1 MGKVIIG
8 ETKRAA
14 APKKWKYF
22 YDMIAKMRAK
32 KDAPVDTMGCH
43 MLAAEGSTPKEQRFH
58 ILVSLMLSSQTKDQ
72 ITASAMARL
81 HQLPLT
87 VEKIIET
94 DISHLS
100 DLIYPV
106 SFYRRK
112 AETLRKSAM
121 ILKEQYESDVPKT
134 IDELTALP
142 GIGPKMA
149 YLALQNAWD
158 LNIGI
163 GVDVHVHRICNRLG
177 WVKSKTPEETRLAL
191 QDWLPREHWR
201 DINPLL
207 VGFGQTMCLPMRPR
221 CSDCLLRNGCPAST
235 AKERGQKM
243 IKESFDSQD
252 LNM

>member
-1 MGKVIIG
+1 MGKVIAS
-8 ETKRAA
+8 ETRTNA
-14 APKKWKYF
+14 APKRWQYF
-22 YDMIAKMRAK
+22 YDMITKMRAK

-43 MLAAEGSTPKEQRFH
+43 MLAAEGSTSRERRFH

-72 ITASAMARL
+72 ITAGAMARL

-87 VEKIIET
+87 VEKIIEI
-94 DISHLS
+94 DPSRLS
-100 DLIYPV
+100 ELIYPV
-106 SFYRRK
+106 GFYRRK
-112 AETLRKSAM
+112 AEALRKIAM

-149 YLALQNAWD
+149 HLALQNAWD

-191 QDWLPREHWR
+191 QDWLPKEYWR

-207 VGFGQTMCLPMRPR
+207 VGFGQTMCLPVRPR
-221 CSDCLLRNGCPAST
+221 CSDCLLKNDCPAST
-235 AKERGQKM
+235 AKERAK
-243 IKESFDSQD
+243 K
-252 LNM
+252 